1 MLADVYRDHADFVW
15 RVARRLGAPEDA
27 LEDVVH
33 DVFLVVHRRLS
44 EYDGRAA
51 MTTWLFHI
59 TRGVVSN
66 TRRGRARAEQRLQ
79 LVEPPRPTLTPEE
92 RSDRAGAARFVRAFL
107 DTLPADRRELFTL
120 VDVEGLSVR
129 AAAEHLGV
137 NVNTAHAR
145 LRAARSAFREAVRER
160 DRSAPARSAR
170 S

>member
-1 MLADVYRDHADFVW
+1 MLELLRAVVDPELGADIVSLGMVPAVEVGDEGDVTVEIRLTIGGCPLRGQIQKDVKS
-15 RVARRLGAPEDA
+15 RVAVHPGVR
-27 LEDVVH
+27 DV
-33 DVFLVVHRRLS
+33 RIQWG
-44 EYDGRAA
+44 E
-51 MTTWLFHI
+51 M
-59 TRGVVSN
+59 
-66 TRRGRARAEQRLQ
+66 
-79 LVEPPRPTLTPEE
+79 TPEE